1 MWLPEHFVEYVKRVP
16 ASVETFIPLGRM
28 AVALLNLTPD
38 LRLACLCT
46 GVFSE
51 PVLLSVTT

>member
-1 MWLPEHFVEYVKRVP
+1 MEYVKRVP
-16 ASVETFIPLGRM
+16 ASVETFIPVGRI

-38 LRLACLCT
+38 LRPACLCT